1 MSEISVLSIN
11 IVNGNSILNKNG
23 LPILFYWNKDD
34 DLKNCLLD
42 DSFKSLVISLCK
54 NDAYTNAKIKCVLFV
69 DEDLE
74 VECNEKYNVIEY
86 DIQDLLPIIDNEI
99 IAYRIIMYVLHDL
112 YINIFKHSI
121 KEEYNDDSLDSI
133 KNILHVMYS
142 AILTN
147 KKDKIL
153 PYTVFQY
160 TVSKISHI
168 ANLNKNNLDSIINI
182 AKQIF
187 KV

>member
-1 MSEISVLSIN
+1 
-11 IVNGNSILNKNG
+11 
-23 LPILFYWNKDD
+23 
-34 DLKNCLLD
+34 
-42 DSFKSLVISLCK
+42 
-54 NDAYTNAKIKCVLFV
+54 
-69 DEDLE
+69 
-74 VECNEKYNVIEY
+74 
-86 DIQDLLPIIDNEI
+86 
-99 IAYRIIMYVLHDL
+99 MYVLHDL

-160 TVSKISHI
+160 TVNKISQI